1 MLNPWPA
8 GSTTPWRI
16 LDTDFGTGQ
25 HFLTAWQ
32 SWKTSPAATRPRLLH
47 YCAITAQP
55 LDAAELLKLNALTP
69 ELTALAETLVAQ
81 WHGLQPGFHRI
92 NLDGG
97 HVLLTLCVGE
107 LKAVLRE
114 LAFTADSVVLAGC
127 NESWNIHTAK
137 AIARCCQ
144 RGTYIASDD
153 LATSV
158 AQLFTQCG
166 TVWGTPA
173 SLSTHRYA
181 PRWHGIYNPHWEPKN
196 RHTESQPVPISTCLV
211 VGAGLAGAA
220 VANSLARRGW
230 QVTVL
235 DANAHPAQGASGI
248 PAGLAVPHVSPDDSV
263 LSRLSRSGVRIT
275 LQQAQAMLVAGV
287 DWNQSGVLEHRVDGS
302 PGLSPHAGLD
312 TEWSRPASTAQLHV
326 AQLASD
332 AKAIWHGHA
341 AWIKPAALVTALLNH
356 PNITWQGDSQVS
368 SLHSLPG
375 MAADAGQWQLRDAVG
390 RPLAQA
396 QLVVVAAAFASQ
408 HLIATLPLQAIRG
421 QISWGMHPLSP
432 EKTPP
437 ASTALP
443 PFPVN
448 GHGSLIPWIPMAE
461 GVAWAAGATFERDQ
475 ADMSS
480 SAETT
485 AQHHADNQIRLQ
497 KLLPR
502 VATQHAVS
510 SSESQA
516 FVGIRCVSPD
526 RLPLVGPVAA
536 APSTTGLWL
545 STAMGSRGLSFAL
558 LCAELLAARLHGEP
572 WPVEKRLGHALDA
585 RRFPSSAKA
594 SP

>member
-8 GSTTPWRI
+8 GSAAPWRI

-25 HFLTAWQ
+25 HFLAAWQ

-55 LDAAELLKLNALTP
+55 LDAAALLKLTAPTP
-69 ELTALAETLVAQ
+69 ELTALAETLAAQ

-92 NLDGG
+92 SLDGG

-114 LAFTADSVVLAGC
+114 LAFTADSVVLAGG
-127 NESWNIHTAK
+127 NESWDIHTAK

-144 RGTYIASDD
+144 RGTHIASDD
-153 LATSV
+153 LVTSV

-166 TVWGTPA
+166 AVWASPA
-173 SLSTHRYA
+173 SPYA

-196 RHTESQPVPISTCLV
+196 RHAESQSERISTCLV

-230 QVTVL
+230 QVTVV
-235 DANAHPAQGASGI
+235 DAAPQPAQGASGI

-275 LQQAQAMLVAGV
+275 LQQAQALLVAGL
-287 DWNQSGVLEHRVDGS
+287 DWHHSGVLEHRVDGS
-302 PGLSPHAGLD
+302 PGLPTHAGPD
-312 TEWSRPASTAQLHV
+312 KAWSHPASTAQLHA
-326 AQLASD
+326 AQLACD

-368 SLHSLPG
+368 SLHHLPG
-375 MAADAGQWQLRDAVG
+375 IAADAGQWQLRDVAG

-396 QLVVVAAAFASQ
+396 QLVVVAAAYASQ
-408 HLIATLPLQAIRG
+408 HLIATRPLQAIRG
-421 QISWGMHPLSP
+421 QISWGMHPLQSDKMP
-432 EKTPP
+432 
-437 ASTALP
+437 STSATLP

-448 GHGSLIPWIPMAE
+448 GHGSLIPWIPMAK
-461 GVAWAAGATFERDQ
+461 GTAWAVGATFERDQ
-475 ADMSS
+475 ADMPS
-480 SAETT
+480 SAEVT

-510 SSESQA
+510 TSESQA

-526 RLPLVGPVAA
+526 RLPLVGPVATA
-536 APSTTGLWL
+536 GLWL

-558 LCAELLAARLHGEP
+558 LCAELMAARLHGEP
-572 WPVEKRLGHALDA
+572 WPVEKRLGCALDA
-585 RRFPSSAKA
+585 RRGTPQAKA